1 MGTIFL
7 LPEEVRSKISAGE
20 VIEGPAEC
28 VKELMENSLDSGAT
42 RVEVEVLK
50 GGKRYILVADNGEG
64 IASEDIERAILGGA
78 TSKIRSFEDL
88 AYLRTYGYRGEALH
102 TIASVSKMVLRS
114 RFFQEDMGREIRVEG
129 GNIKN
134 IRSIGMQVG
143 TQVEVFDLFYNLPL
157 RQAFMSR
164 EDTERNRIYKVFK
177 LLALANPH
185 VSFTLKAEGR
195 TVMSFTTSQLPERVE
210 DVLGGRYEHLSH
222 ERDGIK
228 LNVFLSVEK
237 GKGEVYLFVNR
248 RPVFNRGLVEYLKK
262 LTGKKYNCLCY
273 LELPPYLVDVNVH
286 PKKWEVKLKVE
297 GKIKEMIRETIRKVN
312 YPKPPSLIKQEEVKY
327 KVEPRLIGIL
337 EDTLILAVYGD
348 YLYFFDQHLLS
359 ERYNYE
365 VKKENPDRACRSS
378 IKAGQ
383 KLDEE
388 TARELLKRWLY
399 LENREV
405 CPHGRPIYY
414 RLYLGEIYKKL
425 GRSY

>member
-1 MGTIFL
+1 MRIFL
-7 LPEEVRSKISAGE
+7 LPEEVRSRISAGE

-50 GGKRYILVADNGEG
+50 GGKRYIRVADNGEG
-64 IASEDIERAILGGA
+64 IASEDIETAILGGA
-78 TSKIRSFEDL
+78 TSKIRSLEDL

-129 GNIKN
+129 GNIKS

-143 TQVEVFDLFYNLPL
+143 TQVEVYDLFYNLPL
-157 RQAFMSR
+157 RQSFMRR
-164 EDTERNRIYKVFK
+164 EDTERSRVYKVVK

-195 TVMSFTTSQLPERVE
+195 TVLNLTTSQLPERVE
-210 DVLGGRYEHLSH
+210 EVLGGRYEHLTH
-222 ERDGIK
+222 EEEGVK
-228 LNVFLSVEK
+228 LDVFLSLDE
-237 GKGEVYLFVNR
+237 GKGETYLFVNR
-248 RPVFNRGLVEYLKK
+248 RPVFNRELIEHLRK
-262 LTGKKYNCLCY
+262 LTGKRRNCLCY
-273 LELPPYLVDVNVH
+273 VELPPYLVDVNVH
-286 PKKWEVKLKVE
+286 PKKHEVKLKVE
-297 GKIKEMIRETIRKVN
+297 GKIREMIRDALKKVS
-312 YPKPPSLIKQEEVKY
+312 YTKPPSLIKQEEVKY
-327 KVEPRLIGIL
+327 ELEPQLIGTVD
-337 EDTLILAVYGD
+337 DTLILAVYGD

-365 VKKENPDRACRSS
+365 VKKENPDRACRYS

-383 KLDEE
+383 RLDEE
-388 TARELLKRWLY
+388 TARELLRRWLY